1 VCTAAGVAPVTIA
14 GAYLNLENRGINS
27 LGFTSGPFLRFGAV
41 SVTPDGSAG
50 TTGLA
55 TPTRRAACKSRSGSA
70 SSLAAEPETS
80 SSACRRCWAWR

>member
-1 VCTAAGVAPVTIA
+1 VTTA

-27 LGFTSGPFLRFGAV
+27 LGFMSGPFLRFGPV

-55 TPTRRAACKSRSGSA
+55 TPTPRAACKSRSGSA
-70 SSLAAEPETS
+70 SSLATEPETS
-80 SSACRRCWAWR
+80 SSVCWRCRAWR